1 MTTDRTPGV
10 KLGVLWMVILLVFGV
25 TVTGGYVTT
34 AVLTDSETGNM
45 SFDLAG
51 NIGNTG
57 AGNNAAGNAATVT
70 PTDNATANSS
80 GDSSGGSGSGE
91 GQSAVAAPP
100 SNQALAPSAKHGARP

>member
-34 AVLTDSETGNM
+34 AVLTDSETAEL

-57 AGNNAAGNAATVT
+57 GGNTAAGNAATTT
-70 PTDNATANSS
+70 PNDTPKAISS
-80 GDSSGGSGSGE
+80 GDSGSGE

-100 SNQALAPSAKHGARP
+100 SNQALAPSAKHGAPR